1 MAKLLYRLG
10 MFSARRAKT
19 VIFAWLAILA
29 VAIGSFLTFGGQL
42 TNQISM
48 PDLETTEVADRMT
61 EELDE
66 GSGGSANVVIRTED
80 GEAFT
85 GEQQDA
91 IAELGTEVE
100 EHDVVTSVTDPFEAA
115 DEVEANR
122 SDMES
127 GRQELT
133 DGLDQLESAQ
143 EELDA
148 AREELQT
155 GQDELDAAAE
165 QAEQAGMAEAV
176 QPQLDAQQ
184 EQIDAGR
191 AELDE
196 AQEELDSSRQEVEDG
211 EVELDRGQA
220 MLDLAEG
227 MGTVSDD
234 DSAALMV
241 INFPQAAQALD
252 MDQVTAVSETLVDA
266 DIDGVEVLPTQD
278 LSFEM
283 PAMFSAAEVIGLLVA
298 AVVLLVMLGTFIGAG
313 LPLLNALIGV
323 GIGVAGAMS
332 LSGVI
337 EMMSIT
343 PILGLM
349 LGLAV
354 GIDYSLFILHRH
366 RQQLKSGMDVTDS
379 IALANGT
386 SGNAVVFAGATVVI
400 ALLALN
406 VTGVGFLG
414 LMGSVAAFCVL
425 VAALMAVTMTPA
437 LLSVTGYSILS
448 KKERRSAGRAKA
460 RPEQYSGDKVT
471 TGMRTGNAVLATVGA
486 LVALVFLALPVGS
499 LRLGLPDASQE
510 PADSTAYQAYQ
521 ETEESFG
528 EGMNSPLLVLA
539 DLPESDLSEGEATD
553 QQIAVA
559 EHLAERDDVE
569 TAVPTGMNEAHDVI
583 ALAIIPTGGPASE
596 STENLVHD
604 LRAGGVLAD
613 TDVADVELSVAG
625 AAAASIDISDVVADA
640 LPVYLGVVIGLS
652 LLLMIMVFRSLL
664 LPLVAT
670 LGFVGSFAATMGIVV
685 VIFQWGWLGDVFDL
699 TGTGPILTFLP
710 ILVMGI
716 LFGLGMDYQ
725 LFTATGMREAY
736 AQGAKPKVAVRK
748 GLVAGRAVVTAA
760 ALIMISVFAGFI
772 FTDDVMITSIGLAL
786 AVGVLLD
793 AFVVRLLLV
802 PSVLHLLGPAAWW
815 LPKWIDRIL
824 PNVDVEG
831 TALEE
836 EVTKRSQGAGI

>member
-85 GEQQDA
+85 DEQQDA

-148 AREELQT
+148 AREELQA

-220 MLDLAEG
+220 MLDLAQG

-234 DSAALMV
+234 GSAALMV

-604 LRAGGVLAD
+604 LRAGECWP
-613 TDVADVELSVAG
+613 T
-625 AAAASIDISDVVADA
+625 
-640 LPVYLGVVIGLS
+640 PTS
-652 LLLMIMVFRSLL
+652 LM
-664 LPLVAT
+664 
-670 LGFVGSFAATMGIVV
+670 
-685 VIFQWGWLGDVFDL
+685 
-699 TGTGPILTFLP
+699 
-710 ILVMGI
+710 
-716 LFGLGMDYQ
+716 
-725 LFTATGMREAY
+725 
-736 AQGAKPKVAVRK
+736 
-748 GLVAGRAVVTAA
+748 
-760 ALIMISVFAGFI
+760 
-772 FTDDVMITSIGLAL
+772 
-786 AVGVLLD
+786 
-793 AFVVRLLLV
+793 
-802 PSVLHLLGPAAWW
+802 
-815 LPKWIDRIL
+815 
-824 PNVDVEG
+824 
-831 TALEE
+831 
-836 EVTKRSQGAGI
+836 

>member
-19 VIFAWLAILA
+19 VIFAWLAILGVA
-29 VAIGSFLTFGGQL
+29 VGSFLTFGGQL
-42 TNQISM
+42 SDQISM

-61 EELDE
+61 EELDD
-66 GSGGSANVVIRTED
+66 GSGGSANVVIRTQD
-80 GEAFT
+80 GESFT
-85 GEQQDA
+85 SQQQEA
-91 IAELGTEVE
+91 IGQLGTEVE
-100 EHDVVTSVTDPFEAA
+100 EHDIVTSVTDPFDAA
-115 DEVEANR
+115 DEVETNR
-122 SDMES
+122 SELES
-127 GRQELT
+127 GREDLA
-133 DGLDQLESAQ
+133 DGQDQLETGQ

-148 AREELQT
+148 ARQELQA

-165 QAEQAGMAEAV
+165 QAEQAGMAEAA

-184 EQIDAGR
+184 EQLDAAR
-191 AELDE
+191 AQLDE
-196 AQEELDSSRQEVEDG
+196 AEEELETSRTEVEDG
-211 EVELDRGQA
+211 QVELDRGQA
-220 MLDLAEG
+220 MLDLADG

-234 DSAALMV
+234 GDAALMV
-241 INFPQAAQALD
+241 INFPQSAQALD
-252 MDQVTAVSETLVDA
+252 MDAVTAVSETLLDA
-266 DIDGVEVLPTQD
+266 DIEGVEVLPTQD

-283 PAMFSAAEVIGLLVA
+283 PAMFSMAEVIGLLVA
-298 AVVLLVMLGTFIGAG
+298 AIVLLVMLGTFIGAG
-313 LPLLNALIGV
+313 LPLVNALIGV

-366 RQQLKSGMDVTDS
+366 RQQLKGGMGVRDS

-414 LMGSVAAFCVL
+414 MMGTVAAFCVL

-437 LLSVTGYSILS
+437 LLSVTGYAILS
-448 KKERRSAGRAKA
+448 KKERRLAGRAKA
-460 RPEQYSGDKVT
+460 RPNQHNGEKVT
-471 TGMRTGNAVLATVGA
+471 TGLGTGKSVLATVGA
-486 LVALVFLALPVGS
+486 VVALVFLALPVGS
-499 LRLGLPDASQE
+499 MRLGLPDASQE

-569 TAVPTGMNEAHDVI
+569 TAVPTGMNDAHDVI
-583 ALAIIPTGGPASE
+583 ALAIIPTDGPASE
-596 STENLVHD
+596 STENLVHE
-604 LRAGGVLAD
+604 LRAGGVLAG

-640 LPVYLGVVIGLS
+640 LPFYLAVVIGLS

-664 LPLVAT
+664 LPVVAT
-670 LGFVGSFAATMGIVV
+670 LGFVGSFAATMGIIVA
-685 VIFQWGWLGDVFDL
+685 IFQWGWFGDLFSI

-736 AQGAKPKVAVRK
+736 AQGAKPQVAVRK

-760 ALIMISVFAGFI
+760 ALIMISVFAGFV

>member
-19 VIFAWLAILA
+19 VIIAWLVILG
-29 VAIGSFLTFGGQL
+29 VAAGAFLTFGGQL
-42 TNQISM
+42 SNQISM

-61 EELDE
+61 EELDD

-80 GEAFT
+80 GESFT
-85 GEQQDA
+85 SEQQEA
-91 IAELGTEVE
+91 IGELGTEVE
-100 EHDVVTSVTDPFEAA
+100 SHDIVTSVTDPFAAA
-115 DEVEANR
+115 DEVETNR
-122 SDMES
+122 SELES
-127 GRQELT
+127 GRDDLA
-133 DGLDQLESAQ
+133 DGMEQLESGQ
-143 EELDA
+143 EEFDAARQELDA
-148 AREELQT
+148 

-165 QAEQAGMAEAV
+165 QAEQSGMAQAV
-176 QPQLDAQQ
+176 QPQLNAQQ
-184 EQIDAGR
+184 EQLDAGR
-191 AELDE
+191 AELDA
-196 AQEELDSSRQEVEDG
+196 AQEELDTSRAEIEDG
-211 EVELDRGQA
+211 QVELDRGQA
-220 MLDLAEG
+220 MLDLSEG
-227 MGTVSDD
+227 METVSDD
-234 DSAALMV
+234 GSAALMV
-241 INFPQAAQALD
+241 VNFPQSVQGLD
-252 MDQVTAVSETLVDA
+252 MDAVTAVSETLLAA

-283 PAMFSAAEVIGLLVA
+283 PAMFSMAEVIGLIVA

-313 LPLLNALIGV
+313 LPLVNALIGV

-366 RQQLKSGMDVTDS
+366 RQQLKGGMGVRDS

-414 LMGSVAAFCVL
+414 MMGTVAAFCVL

-437 LLSVTGYSILS
+437 LLSVTGYAILS

-460 RPEQYSGDKVT
+460 RPNQHNGDKIT
-471 TGMRTGNAVLATVGA
+471 TGLGTGKSVLATVGA
-486 LVALVFLALPVGS
+486 VVALVFLALPVGS
-499 LRLGLPDASQE
+499 MRLGLPDASQE
-510 PADSTAYQAYQ
+510 PADSTSYQAYQ
-521 ETEESFG
+521 ETEASFG

-539 DLPESDLSEGEATD
+539 DLPDSDLSQGEATD

-559 EHLAERDDVE
+559 EQLAERDDVE
-569 TAVPTGMNEAHDVI
+569 TAVPTGMNDDHSVI
-583 ALAIIPTGGPASE
+583 ALAIIPTEGPAAA
-596 STENLVHD
+596 STENLVHE

-640 LPVYLGVVIGLS
+640 LPVYLAVVIGLS

-670 LGFVGSFAATMGIVV
+670 LGFVGSFAATMGIIVA
-685 VIFQWGWLGDVFDL
+685 IFQWGWFGDLFSI

-736 AQGAKPKVAVRK
+736 AQGSKPQVAVRK

-836 EVTKRSQGAGI
+836 EITKRSQGAGI

>member
-19 VIFAWLAILA
+19 IIFAWLAILA
-29 VAIGSFLTFGGQL
+29 VAVGSFLTFGGQL
-42 TNQISM
+42 SDQISM
-48 PDLETTEVADRMT
+48 PDLETTDVADRMT
-61 EELDE
+61 EELDD

-80 GEAFT
+80 GEEFT
-85 GEQQDA
+85 SQQQDA

-100 EHDVVTSVTDPFEAA
+100 EHDIVTSVTDPFETA

-122 SDMES
+122 ADMES
-127 GRQELT
+127 GRQDLD
-133 DGLDQLESAQ
+133 DGADQLETGQ
-143 EELDA
+143 EELNA
-148 AREELQT
+148 ARQELQA
-155 GQDELDAAAE
+155 GQHELDAAAE
-165 QAEQAGMAEAV
+165 QAEQSGMAQAV

-184 EQIDAGR
+184 EELDAGR
-191 AELDE
+191 AELDA
-196 AQEELDSSRQEVEDG
+196 AQEELETSRQDLEDG
-211 EVELDRGQA
+211 QLELDRGQA
-220 MLDLAEG
+220 MLDLSDG

-234 DSAALMV
+234 GDTALMM
-241 INFPQAAQALD
+241 INFPQAAQELD
-252 MDQVTAVSETLVDA
+252 MEEVTAVSQTLVDA

-283 PAMFSAAEVIGLLVA
+283 PAMFSMAEVIGLLVA

-332 LSGVI
+332 LSGAI

-366 RQQLKSGMDVTDS
+366 RQQLKGGMGVTDS

-386 SGNAVVFAGATVVI
+386 SGNAVIFAGATVVI

-414 LMGSVAAFCVL
+414 MMGTVAAFCVL

-437 LLSVTGYSILS
+437 LLSVTGYTILS

-460 RPEQYSGDKVT
+460 RPQQHNGDKVT
-471 TGMRTGNAVLATVGA
+471 SGMRTGNTVLATVGA
-486 LVALVFLALPVGS
+486 VALLIFLALPVGS

-539 DLPESDLSEGEATD
+539 DLPDSDLSEGEATD

-569 TAVPTGMNEAHDVI
+569 TAVPTGMNDDHSVI
-583 ALAIIPTGGPASE
+583 ALAIVPTDGPASE
-596 STENLVHD
+596 STENLVHE
-604 LRAGGVLAD
+604 LRADGVLAD
-613 TDVADVELSVAG
+613 TEVADVELSVAG

-640 LPVYLGVVIGLS
+640 LPVYLAVVIGLS

-670 LGFVGSFAATMGIVV
+670 LGFVGSFAATMGIIVA
-685 VIFQWGWLGDVFDL
+685 IFQWGWFGDVFDI

-716 LFGLGMDYQ
+716 LFGLSMDYQ

-736 AQGAKPKVAVRK
+736 AQGSAPKVAVRK

-760 ALIMISVFAGFI
+760 ALIMISVFAGFV

-824 PNVDVEG
+824 PDVDVEG
-831 TALEE
+831 AALEE
-836 EVTKRSQGAGI
+836 EIIKRSQGAGI

>member
-1 MAKLLYRLG
+1 M
-10 MFSARRAKT
+10 
-19 VIFAWLAILA
+19 
-29 VAIGSFLTFGGQL
+29 
-42 TNQISM
+42 
-48 PDLETTEVADRMT
+48 
-61 EELDE
+61 
-66 GSGGSANVVIRTED
+66 
-80 GEAFT
+80 
-85 GEQQDA
+85 
-91 IAELGTEVE
+91 
-100 EHDVVTSVTDPFEAA
+100 
-115 DEVEANR
+115 
-122 SDMES
+122 
-127 GRQELT
+127 
-133 DGLDQLESAQ
+133 
-143 EELDA
+143 
-148 AREELQT
+148 
-155 GQDELDAAAE
+155 
-165 QAEQAGMAEAV
+165 
-176 QPQLDAQQ
+176 
-184 EQIDAGR
+184 
-191 AELDE
+191 
-196 AQEELDSSRQEVEDG
+196 
-211 EVELDRGQA
+211 
-220 MLDLAEG
+220 
-227 MGTVSDD
+227 
-234 DSAALMV
+234 
-241 INFPQAAQALD
+241 
-252 MDQVTAVSETLVDA
+252 
-266 DIDGVEVLPTQD
+266 
-278 LSFEM
+278 
-283 PAMFSAAEVIGLLVA
+283 
-298 AVVLLVMLGTFIGAG
+298 
-313 LPLLNALIGV
+313 
-323 GIGVAGAMS
+323 
-332 LSGVI
+332 
-337 EMMSIT
+337 
-343 PILGLM
+343 
-349 LGLAV
+349 
-354 GIDYSLFILHRH
+354 
-366 RQQLKSGMDVTDS
+366 
-379 IALANGT
+379 
-386 SGNAVVFAGATVVI
+386 
-400 ALLALN
+400 
-406 VTGVGFLG
+406 
-414 LMGSVAAFCVL
+414 
-425 VAALMAVTMTPA
+425 
-437 LLSVTGYSILS
+437 
-448 KKERRSAGRAKA
+448 
-460 RPEQYSGDKVT
+460 
-471 TGMRTGNAVLATVGA
+471 ATVGA

-559 EHLAERDDVE
+559 EHLAQRDDVE

-596 STENLVHD
+596 ATENLVHD

-670 LGFVGSFAATMGIVV
+670 LGFVGSFAATMGVV
-685 VIFQWGWLGDVFDL
+685 VAIFQWGWLGDVFDL

-831 TALEE
+831 TALEQ

>member
-10 MFSARRAKT
+10 MASARRAKT

-29 VAIGSFLTFGGQL
+29 VAVGAFLGFGGQL
-42 TNQISM
+42 TDQISM
-48 PDLETTEVADRMT
+48 PDLETTDVADRMT
-61 EELDE
+61 EELDD

-80 GEAFT
+80 GEEFT
-85 GEQQDA
+85 DEQQEE
-91 IAELGTEVE
+91 IGNLITEVE
-100 EHDVVTSVTDPFEAA
+100 DHEIVTSVTDPFEAA
-115 DEVEANR
+115 DEVEDNR
-122 SDMES
+122 SDIES
-127 GRQELT
+127 GREELQ
-133 DGLDQLESAQ
+133 DGQDEIDSGQD
-143 EELDA
+143 ELDA
-148 AREELQT
+148 AREELEA
-155 GQDELDAAAE
+155 GQDELDAAVE
-165 QAEQAGMAEAV
+165 QAEQAGMAEAM

-184 EQIDAGR
+184 EQLDQGL

-196 AQEELDSSRQEVEDG
+196 AQQELDSSSEELADG
-211 EVELDRGQA
+211 KVELDRGET
-220 MLDLAEG
+220 MLELADD
-227 MGTVSDD
+227 MGTVSDEGD
-234 DSAALMV
+234 VAVMV
-241 INFPQAAQALD
+241 VNFPQSVQGLD
-252 MDQVTAVSETLVDA
+252 MDKVTAVSETLLDA
-266 DIDGVEVLPTQD
+266 SIDGVEILPTQD
-278 LSFEM
+278 LSFEL
-283 PAMFSAAEVIGLLVA
+283 PAMFSFAEVIGLIVA
-298 AVVLLVMLGTFIGAG
+298 AVVLLIMLGTFVGAG
-313 LPLLNALIGV
+313 LPLLNALVGV
-323 GIGVAGAMS
+323 GVGVAGAMS

-379 IALANGT
+379 VALANGT

-425 VAALMAVTMTPA
+425 IAALMAVTMTPA
-437 LLSVTGYSILS
+437 MLSVVGYGILS
-448 KKERRSAGRAKA
+448 KKERRTAGRAKA
-460 RPEQYSGDKVT
+460 RPGQNANGEHAS
-471 TGMRTGNAVLATVGA
+471 GMRTGNAVLTTVAA
-486 LVALVFLALPVGS
+486 LAALVFLALPVGS

-510 PADSTAYQAYQ
+510 PVDSTAYQAYEQ
-521 ETEESFG
+521 TEESFG

-539 DLPESDLSEGEATD
+539 DLPDTDLNEDEATD

-559 EHLAERDDVE
+559 ENLLERDDVSA
-569 TAVPTGMNEAHDVI
+569 AVPTGMNDDHDVL
-583 ALAIIPTGGPASE
+583 ALALIPTDGPASQT
-596 STENLVHD
+596 TEDLVHD
-604 LRAGGVLAD
+604 LRGNDILAG
-613 TDVADVELSVAG
+613 TDVANVELSVAG
-625 AAAASIDISDVVADA
+625 AAAASIDISDIVADA
-640 LPVYLGVVIGLS
+640 LPVYLAVVIGLS
-652 LLLMIMVFRSLL
+652 ILLMIMVFRSLL

-670 LGFVGSFAATMGIVV
+670 LGFIGSFAATMGIVV
-685 VIFQWGWLGDVFDL
+685 AVFQWGWFGDILDL

-736 AQGAKPKVAVRK
+736 ARGNSPRVAVRK
-748 GLVAGRAVVTAA
+748 GLIAGRAVVTAA
-760 ALIMISVFAGFI
+760 ALIMVSVFAGFI
-772 FTDDVMITSIGLAL
+772 FSDDVMITSIGLAL

-815 LPKWIDRIL
+815 LPKWVDRIL

-831 TALEE
+831 SALEE
-836 EVTKRSQGAGI
+836 EITKRSQGAGI

>member
-19 VIFAWLAILA
+19 IIFAWLAILA
-29 VAIGSFLTFGGQL
+29 VAVGSFLTFGGQL
-42 TNQISM
+42 SDQISM

-61 EELDE
+61 EELDD

-80 GEAFT
+80 GEEFT
-85 GEQQDA
+85 TEQQDA
-91 IAELGTEVE
+91 IAELGTEIE
-100 EHDVVTSVTDPFEAA
+100 EHDIVTSVTDPFETA

-122 SDMES
+122 ADMES
-127 GRQELT
+127 GRQDLAE
-133 DGLDQLESAQ
+133 GADQLETGQ

-148 AREELQT
+148 ARQELQA

-165 QAEQAGMAEAV
+165 QAEQSGMAQAV

-184 EQIDAGR
+184 EELDAGR
-191 AELDE
+191 AELDA
-196 AQEELDSSRQEVEDG
+196 AQEELETSRQDLEDG
-211 EVELDRGQA
+211 QLELDRGQA
-220 MLDLAEG
+220 MLDLSDG

-234 DSAALMV
+234 GDTALMM
-241 INFPQAAQALD
+241 INFPQAAQELD
-252 MDQVTAVSETLVDA
+252 MEEVTAVSQTLVDA

-283 PAMFSAAEVIGLLVA
+283 PAMFSMAEVIGLLVA

-332 LSGVI
+332 LSGAI

-366 RQQLKSGMDVTDS
+366 RQQLKGGMGVTDS

-386 SGNAVVFAGATVVI
+386 SGNAVIFAGATVVI

-414 LMGSVAAFCVL
+414 MMGTVAAFCVL

-437 LLSVTGYSILS
+437 LLSVTGYTILS

-460 RPEQYSGDKVT
+460 RPQQHNGDKVT
-471 TGMRTGNAVLATVGA
+471 SGMRTGNTVLATVGA
-486 LVALVFLALPVGS
+486 VALLIFLALPVGS

-539 DLPESDLSEGEATD
+539 DLPDSDLSEGEATD

-569 TAVPTGMNEAHDVI
+569 TAVPTGMNDDHSVI
-583 ALAIIPTGGPASE
+583 ALAIVPTDGPASE
-596 STENLVHD
+596 STENLVHE
-604 LRAGGVLAD
+604 LRADGVLAD
-613 TDVADVELSVAG
+613 TEVADVELSVAG

-640 LPVYLGVVIGLS
+640 LPVYLAVVIGLS

-670 LGFVGSFAATMGIVV
+670 LGFVGSFAATMGIIVA
-685 VIFQWGWLGDVFDL
+685 IFQWGWFGDVFDI

-716 LFGLGMDYQ
+716 LFGLSMDYQ

-736 AQGAKPKVAVRK
+736 VQGSAPKVAVRK

-760 ALIMISVFAGFI
+760 ALIMISVFAGFV

-824 PNVDVEG
+824 PDVDVEG
-831 TALEE
+831 AALEE
-836 EVTKRSQGAGI
+836 EITKRSQGAGI

>member
-10 MFSARRAKT
+10 MLSARRAKT

-29 VAIGSFLTFGGQL
+29 VAIGSFIGFGGQL
-42 TNQISM
+42 TDQISM
-48 PDLETTEVADRMT
+48 PDLQTTEVADRMT
-61 EELDE
+61 EEIDDA
-66 GSGGSANVVIRTED
+66 SGGSANVVLRTED
-80 GEAFT
+80 GEPFT
-85 GEQQDA
+85 EDQQAAVDD
-91 IAELGTEVE
+91 LMTEVE
-100 EHDVVTSVTDPFEAA
+100 EHEVVDSVTDPFATAE
-115 DEVEANR
+115 EVETSR
-122 SDMES
+122 EDLES
-127 GRQELT
+127 GREELENGQEQ
-133 DGLDQLESAQ
+133 LDSGQ
-143 EELDA
+143 EQLDA
-148 AREELQT
+148 AREELEA

-165 QAEQAGMAEAV
+165 QAEQAGMAEAA
-176 QPQLDAQQ
+176 QPQLQAQQ
-184 EQIDAGR
+184 EQIDEGL
-191 AELDE
+191 AELE
-196 AQEELDSSRQEVEDG
+196 TQQEELDSSRQELEDG
-211 EVELDRGQA
+211 QEELDRGQA
-220 MLDLAEG
+220 MLDLTDG
-227 MGTVSDD
+227 MGTVSDSGD
-234 DSAALMV
+234 TAVMV
-241 INFPQAAQALD
+241 VNFPQSVQALD
-252 MDQVTAVSETLVDA
+252 MDKVTAVSDTFLNANV
-266 DIDGVEVLPTQD
+266 DGVEVLPTQD

-283 PAMFSAAEVIGLLVA
+283 PAMFSSAEVIGLIVA
-298 AVVLLVMLGTFIGAG
+298 AVVLLVMLGTFVGAG
-313 LPLLNALIGV
+313 LPLLNALVGV
-323 GIGVAGAMS
+323 GIGVAGALS
-332 LSGVI
+332 LSGVV

-379 IALANGT
+379 AALANGT
-386 SGNAVVFAGATVVI
+386 SGNAVVFAAATVVI

-406 VTGVGFLG
+406 VTGIGFLG
-414 LMGSVAAFCVL
+414 MMGSVAAFCVL
-425 VAALMAVTMTPA
+425 VAALIAITMTPA
-437 LLSVTGYSILS
+437 LLSLVGYSILS
-448 KKERRSAGRAKA
+448 KKERRKAGRAKA
-460 RPEQYSGDKVT
+460 RPHKSTGGEHA
-471 TGMRTGNAVLATVGA
+471 TGMRTGNAVLTTVAAVAA
-486 LVALVFLALPVGS
+486 LIFLAIPVGS

-510 PADSTAYQAYQ
+510 PVESTAYQAYQ
-521 ETEESFG
+521 ETAESFG
-528 EGMNSPLLVLA
+528 EGMNSPLLLLG
-539 DLPESDLSEGEATD
+539 DLPDSDLTEEEATD

-559 EHLAERDDVE
+559 ETLQERDDVE
-569 TAVPTGMNEAHDVI
+569 AAVPTGMNDDQDVI
-583 ALAIIPTGGPASE
+583 ALVVIPTGGPASE

-604 LRAGGVLAD
+604 LRADGVLAD
-613 TDVADVELSVAG
+613 TNVAGVQLSVAG

-640 LPVYLGVVIGLS
+640 LPLYLGVVIGLS

-670 LGFVGSFAATMGIVV
+670 LGFIGSFAATMGIVV
-685 VIFQWGWLGDVFDL
+685 AIFQWGWLGDLFNI

-736 AQGAKPKVAVRK
+736 TQGSSPKIAVRK

-760 ALIMISVFAGFI
+760 ALIMTSVFAGFI

-836 EVTKRSQGAGI
+836 EVTKRSEGAGI

>member
-29 VAIGSFLTFGGQL
+29 VAVGSFLTFGGQL
-42 TNQISM
+42 SDQISM

-61 EELDE
+61 EELDD

-80 GEAFT
+80 GEEFT
-85 GEQQDA
+85 SQQQDA

-100 EHDVVTSVTDPFEAA
+100 EHDIVTSVTDPFETA

-122 SDMES
+122 ADMES
-127 GRQELT
+127 GRQDLD
-133 DGLDQLESAQ
+133 DGADQLETGQ

-148 AREELQT
+148 ARQELQA

-165 QAEQAGMAEAV
+165 QAEQSGMAQAV
-176 QPQLDAQQ
+176 QQQLDAQQ
-184 EQIDAGR
+184 EELDAGR
-191 AELDE
+191 AELDA
-196 AQEELDSSRQEVEDG
+196 AQEELETSRQDLEDG
-211 EVELDRGQA
+211 QLELDRGQA
-220 MLDLAEG
+220 MLDLSDG
-227 MGTVSDD
+227 MGTVSEDGD
-234 DSAALMV
+234 TALMM
-241 INFPQAAQALD
+241 INFPQAAQELD
-252 MDQVTAVSETLVDA
+252 MEEVTAVSQTLVDA

-283 PAMFSAAEVIGLLVA
+283 PAMFSMAEVIGLLVA

-332 LSGVI
+332 LSGAI

-366 RQQLKSGMDVTDS
+366 RQQLKGGMGVTDS

-386 SGNAVVFAGATVVI
+386 SGNAVIFAGATVVI

-414 LMGSVAAFCVL
+414 MMGTVAAFCVL

-437 LLSVTGYSILS
+437 LLSVTGYTILS

-460 RPEQYSGDKVT
+460 RPQQHNGDKVT
-471 TGMRTGNAVLATVGA
+471 SGMRTGNTVLATVGA
-486 LVALVFLALPVGS
+486 VALLIFLALPVGS

-539 DLPESDLSEGEATD
+539 DLPDSDLSEGEATD

-569 TAVPTGMNEAHDVI
+569 TAVPTGMNDDHSVI
-583 ALAIIPTGGPASE
+583 ALAIVPTDGPASE
-596 STENLVHD
+596 STENLVHE
-604 LRAGGVLAD
+604 LRADGVLAD
-613 TDVADVELSVAG
+613 TEVADVELSVAG

-640 LPVYLGVVIGLS
+640 LPVYLAVVIGLS

-670 LGFVGSFAATMGIVV
+670 LGFVGSFAATMGIIVA
-685 VIFQWGWLGDVFDL
+685 IFQWGWFGDVFDI

-716 LFGLGMDYQ
+716 LFGLSMDYQ

-736 AQGAKPKVAVRK
+736 AQGSAPKVAVRK

-760 ALIMISVFAGFI
+760 ALIMISVFAGFV

-824 PNVDVEG
+824 PDVDVEG
-831 TALEE
+831 AALEE
-836 EVTKRSQGAGI
+836 EIIKRSQGAGI